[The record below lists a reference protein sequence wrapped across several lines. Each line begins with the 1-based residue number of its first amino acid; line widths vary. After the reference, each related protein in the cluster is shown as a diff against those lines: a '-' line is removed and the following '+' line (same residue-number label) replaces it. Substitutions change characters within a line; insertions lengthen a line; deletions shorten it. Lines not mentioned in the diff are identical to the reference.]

1 MANESKKQYVIKG
14 KIVGTYKSDI
24 VDIDISLSD
33 SELERIKALIK
44 SSDSDD
50 LRWVVQDEF
59 PELYEQINDQLVN
72 AAYEYY
78 AQEYKDYFAE
88 SEDDEEDPNDIELT
102 GEEYS
107 CPIPNEWYV
116 KYKFEVMVAL
126 TYSDKD
132 IEVEVP
138 LSDKEVTKIKG
149 FVAGFIASQKKRK
162 HDPIDGYEYVPP
174 MDLLQILED
183 YDKKLFDKFWWDTIY
198 PHVFIKM
205 LVNGIENGFIE
216 KYDEDDFDYDN
227 KDDFDD
233 IQDMYSDDIEL
244 EHSSCCICRIP
255 EDWK

>member
-1 MANESKKQYVIKG
+1 MANESKKQYVIEG
-14 KIVGTYKSDI
+14 KIVGTYESDT

-138 LSDKEVTKIKG
+138 LSDKEVAKIKQL
-149 FVAGFIASQKKRK
+149 IAENNNKKEEPE
-162 HDPIDGYEYVPP
+162 DEDAYVPP
-174 MDLLQILED
+174 TDLLQILED
-183 YDKKLFDKFWWDTIY
+183 NDEELFDKFWDVIM
-198 PHVFIKM
+198 PPVFVEQLIDAMANYGNEMKH
-205 LVNGIENGFIE
+205 GD
-216 KYDEDDFDYDN
+216 DEFDDYREADFDELY
-227 KDDFDD
+227 
-233 IQDMYSDDIEL
+233 DMYGGDIEL
-244 EHSSCCICRIP
+244 DHSSDCICKVP
-255 EDWK
+255 STFGKNK

>member
-14 KIVGTYKSDI
+14 KIVGTYESDT

-33 SELERIKALIK
+33 SELERIKALTK

-59 PELYEQINDQLVN
+59 PELYKQINDQLVN

-78 AQEYKDYFAE
+78 AKEYKDYFAE

-107 CPIPNEWYV
+107 CPIPKEWYV
-116 KYKFEVMVAL
+116 KYKFNVMVAL

-138 LSDKEVTKIKG
+138 LSDKEVAKIKQL
-149 FVAGFIASQKKRK
+149 IAENNNIEEEPE
-162 HDPIDGYEYVPP
+162 DEEEYVPP
-174 MDLLQILED
+174 TDLLQILD
-183 YDKKLFDKFWWDTIY
+183 DNDKKLFDKFWWDTIY
-198 PHVFIKM
+198 PRVFIKM
-205 LVNGIENGFIE
+205 LVNGLENGYIE

-227 KDDFDD
+227 EDDFDD

-255 EDWK
+255 EEWK

>member
-14 KIVGTYKSDI
+14 KIIGTYESDT
-24 VDIDISLSD
+24 VDIDISLTN

-59 PELYEQINDQLVN
+59 PELYKQINDQLVN

-107 CPIPNEWYV
+107 CPIPKEWYV
-116 KYKFEVMVAL
+116 KYKFNVMVAL

-138 LSDKEVTKIKG
+138 LSDKEVAKIKQL
-149 FVAGFIASQKKRK
+149 IAENNNIEEEPE
-162 HDPIDGYEYVPP
+162 DEEEYVPP
-174 MDLLQILED
+174 TDLLQILD
-183 YDKKLFDKFWWDTIY
+183 DNDKKLFDKFWWDTIY
-198 PHVFIKM
+198 PRVFIKM
-205 LVNGIENGFIE
+205 LVNGIENGYIE

-227 KDDFDD
+227 EDDFDD

-255 EDWK
+255 EDWKTQ